1 MSRLSKGMSLKGQ
14 VSRRT
19 EPVSLGRNGRLG
31 ALRVRTAGAATCA
44 PPLVGENL
52 SKNKGKIMCSPK
64 LWCVL
69 LVSFCI
75 APGPLAFAQNAT
87 PAGGSTTNAASE
99 EEVQQL
105 RREVAELKALIQRLA
120 PAGSA
125 AATGTTAPTTGA
137 VAPTPAG
144 PPAANA
150 PTPATRADV
159 DALQKEVT
167 ALQKKAAEPPPA
179 ATAGWNG

>member
-14 VSRRT
+14 VSRRA
-19 EPVSLGRNGRLG
+19 ELASPGRNDRLG
-31 ALRVRTAGAATCA
+31 VPRADRGRCNLRASTRRGSS
-44 PPLVGENL
+44 L
-52 SKNKGKIMCSPK
+52 SKNKGKNMCSPK

-69 LVSFCI
+69 LISFCI
-75 APGPLAFAQNAT
+75 APGPLAFAQNAR
-87 PAGGSTTNAASE
+87 PAGSSTTNVASE
-99 EEVQQL
+99 DEVQQL

>member
-87 PAGGSTTNAASE
+87 PAGGSTAKAASE
-99 EEVQQL
+99 DEVQQL

-120 PAGSA
+120 PAGTLPA
-125 AATGTTAPTTGA
+125 APAP
-137 VAPTPAG
+137 APPLD
-144 PPAANA
+144 ANA
-150 PTPATRADV
+150 PAAPATHADV
-159 DALQKEVT
+159 AVLQQEVT
-167 ALQKKAAEPPPA
+167 ALQKKTSEVPP
-179 ATAGWNG
+179 ATAG

>member
-1 MSRLSKGMSLKGQ
+1 MSRSSKGMSLKGQ

-19 EPVSLGRNGRLG
+19 EPASLGRNESLTVPATMRRLHV
-31 ALRVRTAGAATCA
+31 AIVSTWRSAGAATRA
-44 PPLVGENL
+44 STYRGTSL
-52 SKNKGKIMCSPK
+52 SKNKGKNMCSPK

-69 LVSFCI
+69 LISFCI
-75 APGPLAFAQNAT
+75 APGPLAFAQNAK

-120 PAGSA
+120 PAA
-125 AATGTTAPTTGA
+125 AAGTAPPTTGA
-137 VAPTPAG
+137 AAPTAAA

-150 PTPATRADV
+150 QPPATRADV
-159 DALQKEVT
+159 D
-167 ALQKKAAEPPPA
+167 
-179 ATAGWNG
+179 